1 MKAPP
6 LYQVACK
13 DEAKGIHLSGYSDM
27 VVFGQNQELVA
38 IRIGGYPETVQAVM
52 AALLS
57 GCTLEMKLS
66 ENETLF
72 LQCKG
77 GRNAVRSVS
86 HDGTYAEGVFFL
98 ADDPVHSIEVEEQ
111 EETQPIAPARN
122 LYLYSEKEDRLFWEL
137 DQKLSVPLLPEFSKY
152 LIHCLVQKGIL

>member
-1 MKAPP
+1 M
-6 LYQVACK
+6 
-13 DEAKGIHLSGYSDM
+13 
-27 VVFGQNQELVA
+27 
-38 IRIGGYPETVQAVM
+38 
-52 AALLS
+52 
-57 GCTLEMKLS
+57 
-66 ENETLF
+66 
-72 LQCKG
+72 
-77 GRNAVRSVS
+77 RSVS

-152 LIHCLVQKGIL
+152 LIHCLVQK